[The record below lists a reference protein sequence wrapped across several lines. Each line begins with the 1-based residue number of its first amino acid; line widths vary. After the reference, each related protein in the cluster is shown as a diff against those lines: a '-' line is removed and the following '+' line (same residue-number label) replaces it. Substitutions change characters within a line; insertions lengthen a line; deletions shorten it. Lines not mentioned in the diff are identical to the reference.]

1 MTDKDIIKKL
11 DSCISN
17 LDDIKDFLI
26 NEQMNQT
33 TADKEVGT
41 KILKLKRTIDEI
53 LDCKI
58 DYLNTNNKI

>member
-1 MTDKDIIKKL
+1 MTDKDIIDRL
-11 DSCISN
+11 DFCIQR

-26 NEQMNQT
+26 NEQMNQSP
-33 TADKEVGT
+33 ADKEVGL
-41 KILKLKRTIDEI
+41 KILKLKQTIDEI

>member
-1 MTDKDIIKKL
+1 MTDKDIIEKL

-17 LDDIKDFLI
+17 LDKIKDFLI

-33 TADKEVGT
+33 TADKEVGI

-58 DYLNTNNKI
+58 DYLNTNNNK

>member
-11 DSCISN
+11 DSCIQN
-17 LDDIKDFLI
+17 LDNIKDFLI
-26 NEQMNQT
+26 DEQMNQT
-33 TADKEVGT
+33 TADEEVGL